1 MSGHSEEAY
10 KFPEARRT
18 TETIDLWRY
27 VLKFC
32 DLGWSSCIAIA
43 DERTWISQ
51 SKFSYDRVEHVL
63 RRLLAVPFSIDW
75 LLHGPWQNFESNP
88 IAEWTRCRSPMPMRD
103 MDFAVW
109 IFGQS
114 NRTCFSCHASVA
126 VLYRSE
132 GVAWTLTSLCLPY
145 SNEQFARSDLC
156 WIFRVLFC
164 SCFLLAFFDFL
175 LFFLLVFCWL
185 FCWLFV
191 GFVGFLF
198 AFCLLFV
205 CFLFSFC
212 WLFVGF
218 LFAFCWLFV
227 GFLYV
232 PVSQL
237 APGSLLSEPHA
248 IRTPL

>member
-1 MSGHSEEAY
+1 MQIPDAD
-10 KFPEARRT
+10 ARHGFRSLDLRT
-18 TETIDLWRY
+18 IESDVFFMPR
-27 VLKFC
+27 FC
-32 DLGWSSCIAIA
+32 
-43 DERTWISQ
+43 
-51 SKFSYDRVEHVL
+51 
-63 RRLLAVPFSIDW
+63 RRSLSI
-75 LLHGPWQNFESNP
+75 G
-88 IAEWTRCRSPMPMRD
+88 
-103 MDFAVW
+103 
-109 IFGQS
+109 
-114 NRTCFSCHASVA
+114 
-126 VLYRSE
+126 

-156 WIFRVLFC
+156 WIFSCFVLILFFVGFFWFFVV
-164 SCFLLAFFDFL
+164 FLLA
-175 LFFLLVFCWL
+175 

-191 GFVGFLF
+191 GFLLVFVGFLF